1 MPDIAARLGRSV
13 DEVQQRWW
21 NELSTGLALEQ
32 SASQAP
38 DASRGHW

>member
-1 MPDIAARLGRSV
+1 MPDIAARLGRSA
-13 DEVQQRWW
+13 DEVQQRW